1 MPRQGTVGVRTDSF
15 GQSGSSPLRQSKTA
29 VLDDTSTP
37 TEALGWSGW
46 GELPVG
52 PGDDFALLSDGQ
64 APVQPQS
71 GGPAN
76 SPTLMGAAFRQWN
89 LVASAASSET
99 LRERFFPSD
108 PTPIT
113 TDQIIEQLDQNA
125 LWGLEDHF
133 LEVRTQGQFNAVKAQ
148 LEREQADREV
158 MRDASLF
165 ASIPAGLAAGI
176 LDLPTLLLA
185 AVPGGQ
191 LPLLGRLGTGI
202 TAAGLKY
209 GTAAGTIAAG
219 TEVGLQATQRL
230 RTVEESLATVG
241 GAMVLGTVLG
251 SGVRFVTS
259 GEAKRVGDKAKAALS
274 EWLTSPNYSERLVT
288 DARTAHDAINDI
300 IAQRVAAGRKPTKA
314 MLAEQSKSFDALT
327 SAEDRLKLYQDNAR
341 STAGPLEWA
350 RTIGPRFVGQ
360 FSARWL
366 DPIDFVFKRS
376 NSAVAREAV
385 QQIIEIP
392 VLLNKNLKGQATS
405 IAATTEI
412 DPFIGAWATFRDKM
426 LGGSLKEEVQ
436 RKAGFGDSYYAQA
449 RQAGF
454 NGSAKAFDAAVD
466 TAVRNGYVDPK
477 GNAGVT
483 KAAQSVKE
491 LLIDPIVAEA
501 KAAGIDVPAT
511 PFGAAGYAPR
521 KYIVHQ
527 VIGPDGQ
534 GTAFKSLVA
543 QHRFDQLLAEARAAL
558 PAGQT
563 LTPQQIGGM
572 RRSAKSFAKESFKT
586 ITRGKIDE
594 EGAFASGFLSGGS
607 PFAERVVPVP
617 DAILAQAGYIEQS
630 ITSLMEIFLRQAVP
644 TIQMAKRFK
653 TAAGKPD
660 PSLEA
665 SVIPKLK
672 AEYEQLSTVAKTAA
686 EREAINAE
694 GERVVSMVRN
704 LRDVVMHTDR
714 FNPRTRWHD
723 TLNNSINVVKT
734 YQVMRLMGNIGL
746 SSLPDV
752 ANIIIR
758 NGPGRF
764 AQNVGQSF
772 LKVAKLDGLNGTE
785 VAKEAKRLGA
795 AVEWATN
802 SSMAANADLMSPLQG
817 AATPVTRFVS
827 KAARVYSI
835 SNFSV
840 TWNDTMRRAVYRT
853 SVDRILEASEKGWAN
868 IAKSEQT
875 FLAHLGLDQSSVN
888 RIGAA
893 WRTQADPMHDGFL
906 RWATIS
912 DWGDAEAG
920 RVMAA
925 ALNKDVASTIIR
937 PRTGDKALGF
947 SNPLASLV
955 FQFQSFLM
963 SHALRTLTLSE
974 QRLIANGPFSQD
986 ALRVYTGIGSA
997 VALGWFAEYLYATAR
1012 DAHAPEDKRTH
1023 VQKLAENPGQH
1034 LARAIDRSAVLGLF
1048 GQGNAIWERLGG
1060 VGTTR
1065 TLQASFEDESRQIEA
1080 RGRWLDRDPL
1090 QTLMGP
1096 TLSQAS
1102 DLIRFGVSVSK
1113 HAADDRDFAQK
1124 DARTLRETSPF
1135 QNHILLR
1142 GLFDEAQQRIGE
1154 DILGVAYD

>member
-1 MPRQGTVGVRTDSF
+1 MLVDGTPAP
-15 GQSGSSPLRQSKTA
+15 SP
-29 VLDDTSTP
+29 
-37 TEALGWSGW
+37 
-46 GELPVG
+46 
-52 PGDDFALLSDGQ
+52 Q
-64 APVQPQS
+64 A
-71 GGPAN
+71 GPAAEP
-76 SPTLMGAAFRQWN
+76 SLMGAAFRQYN
-89 LVASAASSET
+89 LVASAASSEI
-99 LRERFFPSD
+99 LRERLFPSD

-113 TDQIIEQLDQNA
+113 TDELLDELDRNQ

-133 LEVRTQGQFNAVKAQ
+133 LEVRTRGQFTAIKSQ

-158 MRDASLF
+158 LRDASLF
-165 ASIPAGLAAGI
+165 AAIPAGLAAGI
-176 LDLPTLLLA
+176 LDAPTLLLA
-185 AVPGGQ
+185 ALPGGQ

-202 TAAGLKY
+202 AATGVKY

-219 TEVGLQATQRL
+219 TEAGLHATQKL
-230 RTVEESLATVG
+230 RTLDESLATVG
-241 GAMVLGTVLG
+241 GAVVLGGVLG
-251 SGVRFVTS
+251 SGAKFVTS
-259 GEAKRVGDKAKAALS
+259 GEAARVGARAKAALTD
-274 EWLTSPNYSERLVT
+274 WLTGPNYSERLVT
-288 DARTAHDAINDI
+288 DARTAHDAINDV
-300 IAQRVAAGRKPTKA
+300 IAQRIAAGRKPTKK
-314 MLAEQSKSFDALT
+314 MEAEQNKTFDALT
-327 SAEDRLKLYQDNAR
+327 AAEERLQLYQDNAR

-360 FSARWL
+360 FSARYL

-392 VLLNKNLKGQATS
+392 VLLNKNLKGQATP

-426 LGGSLKEEVQ
+426 LGGSLKEEVK
-436 RKAGFGDSYYAQA
+436 RKAGFGDSFYAQA

-454 NGSAKAFDAAVD
+454 NGSAKEFDAAVD

-491 LLIDPIVAEA
+491 LLIDPIVREA

-511 PFGAAGYAPR
+511 PMGAHGYAPR
-521 KYIVHQ
+521 KYIVHK
-527 VIGPDGQ
+527 VSGADGQ
-534 GTAFKSLVA
+534 GTEFKSIVQ
-543 QHRFDQLLAEARAAL
+543 QHRFDQLLAEARANL
-558 PAGQT
+558 LAGQT
-563 LTPQQIGGM
+563 LTPQQISGL
-572 RRSAKSFAKESFKT
+572 RRSAKSFARESFKT

-594 EGAFASGFLSGGS
+594 EGAFSSGFLAGGS
-607 PFAERVVPVP
+607 PFAERVIPVP
-617 DAILAQAGYIEQS
+617 DIVLAQHGFIEQS
-630 ITSLMEIFLRQAVP
+630 ITSLMDIFLRQAVP

-672 AEYEQLSTVAKTAA
+672 AEYEQLAGVAKNAA

-704 LRDVVMHTDR
+704 LRDAVMHTDR

-746 SSLPDV
+746 SSLPDL

-785 VAKEAKRLGA
+785 VANEAKRLGA

-802 SSMAANADLMSPLQG
+802 ASMAANADLMSPLQG

-835 SNFSV
+835 SNFAV
-840 TWNDTMRRAVYRT
+840 TWNDTMRRVAYR
-853 SVDRILEASEKGWAN
+853 SMLDRILEASEKGWGN

-875 FLAHLGLDQSSVN
+875 FMAHLGLDQPAIN

-893 WRTQADPMHDGFL
+893 WRSQSEPLTDGFL

-912 DWGDAEAG
+912 DWGDTEAA
-920 RVMAA
+920 RLMAG

-974 QRLIANGPFSQD
+974 QRLLANGPFSAD
-986 ALRVYTGIGSA
+986 ALRIYTGVGSA
-997 VALGWFAEYLYATAR
+997 VALGWFAEYLYALAR
-1012 DAHAPEDKRTH
+1012 DAHAPEEQRKH
-1023 VQKLAENPGQH
+1023 VQKLIENPGQH
-1034 LARAIDRSAVLGLF
+1034 LARGIDRSAVLGLF
-1048 GQGNAIWERLGG
+1048 GQGNNIWERLGG

-1065 TLQASFEDESRQIEA
+1065 TLQAAFEDESRQIEA

-1102 DLIRFGVSVSK
+1102 DLIKFGVSVSK
-1113 HAADDRDFAQK
+1113 HTADDRDFTKK

-1135 QNHILLR
+1135 QNHILFR
-1142 GLFDEAQQRIGE
+1142 GIFDEAQQRIGE
-1154 DILGVAYD
+1154 DILGIAYD